1 MAYLF
6 AFVTVLA
13 SWLPSL
19 AWAEEGPTGSYRGI
33 ATIYYT
39 LIWVVLSY
47 GLYDSFGRRALYI
60 GAPII
65 AVIIYFALP
74 SA

>member
-1 MAYLF
+1 MAYLL
-6 AFVTVLA
+6 ALVTVLT
-13 SWLPSL
+13 SWLPTL
-19 AWAEEGPTGSYRGI
+19 AWAEEGPTGGYRGI